1 MSPWK
6 LFLIFSRVSAL
17 TIGGGYAMIPVIQ
30 DFVVKRYR
38 MVDDDEFMKTI
49 VTAQTVPGVI
59 AINVAM
65 LLGSRYGGIRGAI
78 GATLGAIL
86 PPFAIILVIASFFHD
101 LTQWPLVNGFFYGA
115 QVGVTVILANLSWQ
129 LIRKNSWHWAE
140 LTMVG
145 LGALI
150 ILLTRISS
158 IWVFFGCAGGVFVI
172 QAVRRKKPNLTH
184 RSSGGSNS

>member
-1 MSPWK
+1 MSPWR

-38 MVDDDEFMKTI
+38 MVDDDEFIQTI

-101 LTQWPLVNGFFYGA
+101 LTQWPLVDGFFYGA

-129 LIRKNSWHWAE
+129 LIRKNSRHWAE
-140 LTMVG
+140 LTTVG

-158 IWVFFGCAGGVFVI
+158 VLIFFGCAGVVFMI
-172 QAVRRKKPNLTH
+172 QLMRRKKADRAHHPSG
-184 RSSGGSNS
+184 SSDL